1 MSAPQAAG
9 AAAGAAAAVT
19 GAAPYWRSAG
29 LSYVAYAN
37 ACAVHLRK
45 CLKEPFKTQT
55 ANREKVHYKFAE
67 WVDGVPQKPTI
78 RQIPEQ
84 AAK

>member
-1 MSAPQAAG
+1 MSAPQAA
-9 AAAGAAAAVT
+9 AGVATAVT

-67 WVDGVPQKPTI
+67 WVDGVPQKSVV
-78 RQIPEQ
+78 REVPEPQ
-84 AAK
+84 AK